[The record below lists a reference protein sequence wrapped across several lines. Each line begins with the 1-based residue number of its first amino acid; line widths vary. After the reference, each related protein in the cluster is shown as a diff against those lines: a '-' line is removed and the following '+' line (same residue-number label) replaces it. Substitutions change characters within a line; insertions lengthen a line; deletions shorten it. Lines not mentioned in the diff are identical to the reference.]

1 MRRMKY
7 KYCVEIAYLDTDTD
21 SIKVEYNAHEAK
33 EDAYSYMNR
42 FPNVSYS
49 TLMEVYRA

>member
-21 SIKVEYNAHEAK
+21 YIKVEYVETLSYNASESK
-33 EDAYSYMNR
+33 EDAY
-42 FPNVSYS
+42 
-49 TLMEVYRA
+49 